1 MNKLADGVF
10 SDEQIINL
18 LTTKPADILGLSQK
32 IDINKP
38 ANLTLFTLS
47 GEGTFEKDQIEC
59 VSKNSPFLGAKQKG
73 CVIGIINNN
82 QIKLN

>member
-59 VSKNSPFLGAKQKG
+59 VSKERLMAEGWIFETSSCA
-73 CVIGIINNN
+73 
-82 QIKLN
+82 LNLFSSI